1 MRLFDTEKTI
11 VAISTPIG
19 VGGISI
25 VRMSG
30 KNAITIADKLFS
42 TKKGIK
48 PSDFNNRELVLG
60 KFNGSVAKDNCLCV
74 VFRAPNS
81 FTGENMVEFQC
92 HGGVKIT
99 ECILSDCIKMGV
111 SMAENGEF
119 SMRAFLNGKLSL
131 SEAEGMIDLI
141 NAESESE
148 LTAGYNLMNG
158 KLNNEINNF
167 QKELIDI
174 LSEIEVSFDYP
185 EEDIEYTT
193 IPLVKEKL
201 DELIKRIDN
210 LLLTKKTGSVIKN
223 GINAVIVGRPN
234 VGKSS
239 ILNSLLNKNK
249 AIVTDIAGTT
259 RDVIEDAFEIN
270 GVKVNIIDTAG
281 IRKTKDI
288 VEKIGVDKSY
298 EQIKIADVVLLVL
311 DNSSELTGEDK
322 ELLDLIKDKKHI
334 IIANKID
341 KPTKYNYKNLDKNM
355 VFVSASTGENINK
368 IKEMIFNLV
377 IDKNLF
383 SGEIL
388 ITNTRHINAL
398 ERAKKA
404 LVSAYKNIDNV
415 TLDLV
420 SVDIHEAYNDIGE
433 ITGNSSNEAILDS
446 VFSKFCLGK

>member
-42 TKKGIK
+42 TKKGIN

-99 ECILSDCIKMGV
+99 ECILSDCIKMGA

-298 EQIKIADVVLLVL
+298 EQIKLADVVLLVL

-404 LVSAYKNIDNV
+404 LVSAYKNIDDV

>member
-99 ECILSDCIKMGV
+99 ECILSDCIKMGA

-281 IRKTKDI
+281 IRKTRDI

-298 EQIKIADVVLLVL
+298 EQIKLADVVLLVL

-341 KPTKYNYKNLDKNM
+341 KQTKYNYKNLDKNM

>member
-42 TKKGIK
+42 TKKGIN

-99 ECILSDCIKMGV
+99 ECILSDCIKMGA

-281 IRKTKDI
+281 IRKTRDI

-298 EQIKIADVVLLVL
+298 EQIKLADVVLLVL

>member
-42 TKKGIK
+42 TKKGIN

-99 ECILSDCIKMGV
+99 ECILSDCIKMGA

-298 EQIKIADVVLLVL
+298 EQIKLADVVLLVL

>member
-99 ECILSDCIKMGV
+99 ECILSDCIKMGA

-281 IRKTKDI
+281 IRKTRDI

-298 EQIKIADVVLLVL
+298 EQIKLADVVLLVL

>member
-42 TKKGIK
+42 TKKGIN

-99 ECILSDCIKMGV
+99 ECILSDCIKMGA

-281 IRKTKDI
+281 IRKTRDI

-298 EQIKIADVVLLVL
+298 EQIKLADVVLLVL

-368 IKEMIFNLV
+368 IKEMVFNLV

>member
-42 TKKGIK
+42 TKKGIN

-99 ECILSDCIKMGV
+99 ECILSDCIKMGA

-281 IRKTKDI
+281 IRKTRDI

-298 EQIKIADVVLLVL
+298 EQIKLADVVLLVL

-322 ELLDLIKDKKHI
+322 ELLELIKDKKHI

>member
-99 ECILSDCIKMGV
+99 ECILNDCIKMGA

-298 EQIKIADVVLLVL
+298 EQIKLADVVLLVL

>member
-11 VAISTPIG
+11 AAISTPIG

-30 KNAITIADKLFS
+30 KNAINIADKLFS

-99 ECILSDCIKMGV
+99 ECILLDCIKMGA

-201 DELIKRIDN
+201 DELIKRIDS

-239 ILNSLLNKNK
+239 ILNALLNKNK

-298 EQIKIADVVLLVL
+298 EQIKLADVVLLVL
-311 DNSSELTGEDK
+311 DNSSELTNEDK

-341 KPTKYNYKNLDKNM
+341 KPTKYNYKKLDENI

-377 IDKNLF
+377 IDKKLF
-383 SGEIL
+383 GGEIL

-404 LVSAYKNIDNV
+404 LVSAYKNIDSV